1 MTIYISSLAD
11 MPRLVPQFRVRD
23 LVSIIQPSAQP
34 PTPPG
39 VDPARHHRCP
49 VHDIVKA
56 QPGEVRPEASHI
68 EAVIGFLRTWDGEA
82 PLLIHCLAGVSRST
96 AVALIA
102 HVLQT
107 GDPRRSAAS
116 LREASPYAWPNRR
129 IVALADSILG
139 LDGQLIEARED
150 MGPATWETDPDD
162 DEIAAATRRLH
173 GYKPGRYTRLSI

>member
-11 MPRLVPQFRVRD
+11 MPHLVPQFGVRD
-23 LVSIIQPSAQP
+23 LVSIIEPSAQP

-39 VDPARHHRCP
+39 IDPARHHRCP
-49 VHDIVKA
+49 VHDIVEA

-68 EAVIGFLRTWDGEA
+68 EEVIGFLRTWDGEA
-82 PLLIHCLAGVSRST
+82 PLLIHCHAGVSRST

-107 GDPRRSAAS
+107 GDPRRSAAA
-116 LREASPYAWPNRR
+116 LRDASPYAWPNRR

-139 LDGQLIEARED
+139 LDGELIEARED

-162 DEIAAATRRLH
+162 EEAAAASRHLH
-173 GYKPGRYTRLSI
+173 GYKLGRYTRLSI